1 MIDKAIGAGAMFDWI
16 TPLWTFVQDWRYR
29 PSCGYSV
36 PVDGGYSLYGIK
48 GLLSDKGV
56 LTWGWAIVDGVILF
70 RARVAQAEY
79 AQYWLTR
86 WGVVYSGGV
95 KAPRTRQQRGG
106 LLGLIARLGGG

>member
-1 MIDKAIGAGAMFDWI
+1 MIDKAISTGAMFDWF
-16 TPLWTFVQDWRYR
+16 TPLWTFAQDWRYR